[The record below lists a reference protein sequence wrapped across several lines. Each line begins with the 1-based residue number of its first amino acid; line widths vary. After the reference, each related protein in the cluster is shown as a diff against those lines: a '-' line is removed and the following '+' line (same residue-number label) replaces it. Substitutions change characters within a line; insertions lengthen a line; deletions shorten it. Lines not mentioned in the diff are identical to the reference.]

1 MRRRAFTLIE
11 LLVVIA
17 IIATL
22 MGLLVPAVQKVRE
35 AASRLSCSNN
45 LKQFGLALHNYHD
58 TEGAFPGGLVSPGF
72 SATDATHS
80 AFTFLLP
87 FIEQDNT
94 YTLYHTD
101 QPWWT
106 PPNYAAVGT
115 EVRLFFCP
123 SNRTGGSID
132 LTPIAAQW
140 AMSLPPTAAACDYAF
155 CHGANGSLYSDWS
168 RIPAQVRGVFNLRT
182 SDGPAVGIRLTDIT
196 DGTSSTIAM
205 GDAAGGN
212 PIYLVRDLNNPNQ
225 PAVNPLTGQPAIM
238 EQSWGAAGI
247 SDPSHPWYAS
257 ILAVTAQYGLAPDP
271 RDEPMNRR
279 PGTPTVYGSDPYGD
293 DRTGRDLISGF
304 RSMHPGGCNFLFCDA
319 SVHFLH
325 ESIQPAV
332 YRALSTYSGG
342 EVVGDY

>member
-58 TEGAFPGGLVSPGF
+58 AEGAFPGGLVSPGF
-72 SATDATHS
+72 SATDAQHS
-80 AFTFLLP
+80 AYTFLLP

-94 YTLYHTD
+94 YLLYHTD
-101 QPWWT
+101 QPWWA

-140 AMSLPPTAAACDYAF
+140 GQNLPPRAAACDYAF

-168 RIPAQVRGVFNLRT
+168 RIPPEVRGVFNLRT
-182 SDGPAVGIRLTDIT
+182 SDGPGVGIRL
-196 DGTSSTIAM
+196 
-205 GDAAGGN
+205 
-212 PIYLVRDLNNPNQ
+212 
-225 PAVNPLTGQPAIM
+225 
-238 EQSWGAAGI
+238 
-247 SDPSHPWYAS
+247 
-257 ILAVTAQYGLAPDP
+257 
-271 RDEPMNRR
+271 
-279 PGTPTVYGSDPYGD
+279 
-293 DRTGRDLISGF
+293 
-304 RSMHPGGCNFLFCDA
+304 
-319 SVHFLH
+319 
-325 ESIQPAV
+325 
-332 YRALSTYSGG
+332 
-342 EVVGDY
+342 